1 MDYRDALYGLPEEE
15 IQRRQEEEAR
25 AERWA
30 AFVEEI
36 RQWMRDGISAHMLI
50 HAVASAM
57 EYPWFTGVLSADLR
71 IQPARNFAETEGW
84 DGVLNAIAR
93 AMREEE
99 TYRRELVDRR

>member
-30 AFVEEI
+30 AFVAWA
-36 RQWMRDGISAHMLI
+36 RQARPSVLLRHVGDLMDARSAPYYRSEAKDRLL
-50 HAVASAM
+50 AFS
-57 EYPWFTGVLSADLR
+57 ES
-71 IQPARNFAETEGW
+71 EGW